1 MKANEF
7 DERFDAGEDM
17 AAALDTA
24 RARRPARNTG
34 A

>member
-1 MKANEF
+1 MKGKEF

-17 AAALDTA
+17 AAT
-24 RARRPARNTG
+24 RHGRGGPARNTG